1 MVKKSSHERA
11 DAVCI
16 KRAYV
21 SPAEEDGCRVLVD
34 RLWPRG
40 VARKSLALDEWQKDV
55 APSADLRR
63 WFNHD
68 PARWDE
74 FKTRYRAELAKS
86 PAREALSTLVR
97 LARQGKLTLI
107 YAARDE
113 NHNEATVLRD
123 VILRRLREKPR
134 ARRPCFNRTHVI
146 LPRAGGRS

>member
-1 MVKKSSHERA
+1 MIKKSSRERP
-11 DAVCI
+11 DPVCI

-21 SPAEEDGCRVLVD
+21 PPAKEDGCRVLVD

-55 APSADLRR
+55 APSTDLRR

-74 FKTRYRAELAKS
+74 FKARYRAELAKS
-86 PAREALSTLVR
+86 PAREALSALVQ
-97 LARQGKLTLI
+97 LARRGKLTLI

-123 VILRRLREKPR
+123 VILRRLREKR
-134 ARRPCFNRTHVI
+134 
-146 LPRAGGRS
+146 

>member
-1 MVKKSSHERA
+1 MIKKSSRERP
-11 DAVCI
+11 DPVCI

-21 SPAEEDGCRVLVD
+21 PPSEEDGCRVLVD

-55 APSADLRR
+55 APSTDLRR

-74 FKTRYRAELAKS
+74 FKARYRAELAKS
-86 PAREALSTLVR
+86 PAREALSALVQ
-97 LARQGKLTLI
+97 LARRGKLTLI

-123 VILRRLREKPR
+123 VILRRLREKR
-134 ARRPCFNRTHVI
+134 
-146 LPRAGGRS
+146 

>member
-1 MVKKSSHERA
+1 MLQKSSRERA
-11 DAVCI
+11 DSVCI

-21 SPAEEDGCRVLVD
+21 PPAKEDGCRVLVD

-86 PAREALSTLVR
+86 PAR
-97 LARQGKLTLI
+97 
-107 YAARDE
+107 DE
-113 NHNEATVLRD
+113 
-123 VILRRLREKPR
+123 PR
-134 ARRPCFNRTHVI
+134 GA
-146 LPRAGGRS
+146 

>member
-1 MVKKSSHERA
+1 MIKKSSRERA

-21 SPAEEDGCRVLVD
+21 PPAKEDGCRVLVD

-74 FKTRYRAELAKS
+74 FKARYRAELAKS
-86 PAREALSTLVR
+86 PAREALSALVQ
-97 LARQGKLTLI
+97 LARRGKLTLI

-123 VILRRLREKPR
+123 VILRRLREKP
-134 ARRPCFNRTHVI
+134 
-146 LPRAGGRS
+146 

>member
-1 MVKKSSHERA
+1 MIKKSSRERP
-11 DAVCI
+11 DPVCI

-21 SPAEEDGCRVLVD
+21 PPTEEDGCRVLVD

-55 APSADLRR
+55 APSTDLRR

-74 FKTRYRAELAKS
+74 FKARYRAELAKS
-86 PAREALSTLVR
+86 PGREALSTLVQ
-97 LARQGKLTLI
+97 LSRQGNLTLI

-123 VILRRLREKPR
+123 VILRRLREKR
-134 ARRPCFNRTHVI
+134 
-146 LPRAGGRS
+146 

>member
-1 MVKKSSHERA
+1 MIKKSSRERA

-21 SPAEEDGCRVLVD
+21 PPTEEDGCRVLVD

-55 APSADLRR
+55 APSTDLRR

-74 FKTRYRAELAKS
+74 FKARYRAELAKS
-86 PAREALSTLVR
+86 PAREALSALVQ
-97 LARQGKLTLI
+97 LARRGKLTLI

-123 VILRRLREKPR
+123 VILRRLREKR
-134 ARRPCFNRTHVI
+134 
-146 LPRAGGRS
+146 

>member
-1 MVKKSSHERA
+1 MIKKSSRERP
-11 DAVCI
+11 DPVCI

-21 SPAEEDGCRVLVD
+21 PPTEEDGCRVLVD

-55 APSADLRR
+55 APSTDLRR

-74 FKTRYRAELAKS
+74 FKARYRAELAKS
-86 PAREALSTLVR
+86 PAREALSALVQ
-97 LARQGKLTLI
+97 LARRGKLTLI

-123 VILRRLREKPR
+123 VILRRLREKR
-134 ARRPCFNRTHVI
+134 
-146 LPRAGGRS
+146 

>member
-1 MVKKSSHERA
+1 MIKKSSRERP
-11 DAVCI
+11 DPVCI

-21 SPAEEDGCRVLVD
+21 PPTEEDGCRVLVD

-55 APSADLRR
+55 APSTDLRR

-74 FKTRYRAELAKS
+74 FKARYRPELAKS
-86 PAREALSTLVR
+86 PAREALSALVQ
-97 LARQGKLTLI
+97 LARRGKLTLI

-123 VILRRLREKPR
+123 VILRRLREKR
-134 ARRPCFNRTHVI
+134 
-146 LPRAGGRS
+146 